1 VADDMLERQIAK
13 RNAEKEERAKNR
25 AKKKAKGLTHNNQK
39 ALPVMSRREQ
49 TERLHELKAQF
60 LSHKKLGPLIEKLFD
75 IAMQDDHPGQMQA
88 MKVITDKI
96 LPTQSFSSE
105 SKKSSAVNIT
115 ISGLS
120 VSSIEE
126 KEITNNE
133 PVSVQ

>member
-1 VADDMLERQIAK
+1 MDDTDK
-13 RNAEKEERAKNR
+13 VNEKA
-25 AKKKAKGLTHNNQK
+25 AAHKAKGEARKAKTKAGLTHNNLK

-60 LSHKKLGPLIEKLFD
+60 LSHKKLGPLIEKMFD
-75 IAMQDDHPGQMQA
+75 VAMNDDHPGQMQA

-105 SKKSSAVNIT
+105 GKKSSAVQIN
-115 ISGLS
+115 ISGLT

-126 KEITNNE
+126 KDISKEEI
-133 PVSVQ
+133 VSIQ

>member
-1 VADDMLERQIAK
+1 MADLDEKAAAHKAK
-13 RNAEKEERAKNR
+13 REAR
-25 AKKKAKGLTHNNQK
+25 KAKTKAGLTHNDQK
-39 ALPVMSRREQ
+39 ALPVMSRRKQ

-60 LSHKKLGPLIEKLFD
+60 LSNKKLGPLVEKLFD
-75 IAMQDDHPGQMQA
+75 VAMDDEHPGQMQA

-115 ISGLS
+115 ISGLT

-126 KEITNNE
+126 KDITNAE